1 MTPYRIHSDIRL
13 AETLP
18 GSFYRSQEVF
28 DALLDRAFARSWQW
42 LGDVQT
48 LVPKAGAVAPI
59 TLLPGAVDEPLL
71 LSRDGEGVR
80 CLSNVC
86 THRGNLLVHEAGCPR
101 QLVCGYHGRRFGLDG
116 RFQSMPRFEEAEGFP
131 RPCDDL
137 HRFPLHD
144 WRGHL
149 FAGLDPAHGAEAVL
163 AAMEERIGFLPVEDF
178 RLDPARDRTFL
189 IEAHWALYC
198 DNYLEGFHIPFVHQ
212 DLNAVVDFDRYETV
226 LFEHGNLQIAEARD
240 GEEVFALPAGHV
252 DEGRA
257 IAAYYF
263 WLFPNLMFNFYP
275 WGLSVN
281 VVEPL
286 SVDRTRV
293 RFQSFVHSPELL
305 GPGAGGDLDTVEHED
320 EEVVE
325 SVQRGIRSRGYT
337 TGRFSPTME
346 QGVHQF
352 HRMLADVLG

>member
-1 MTPYRIHSDIRL
+1 MCIRD
-13 AETLP
+13 
-18 GSFYRSQEVF
+18 S
-28 DALLDRAFARSWQW
+28 
-42 LGDVQT
+42 
-48 LVPKAGAVAPI
+48 
-59 TLLPGAVDEPLL
+59 
-71 LSRDGEGVR
+71 
-80 CLSNVC
+80 
-86 THRGNLLVHEAGCPR
+86 
-101 QLVCGYHGRRFGLDG
+101 
-116 RFQSMPRFEEAEGFP
+116 
-131 RPCDDL
+131 
-137 HRFPLHD
+137 
-144 WRGHL
+144 
-149 FAGLDPAHGAEAVL
+149 
-163 AAMEERIGFLPVEDF
+163 
-178 RLDPARDRTFL
+178 
-189 IEAHWALYC
+189 
-198 DNYLEGFHIPFVHQ
+198 
-212 DLNAVVDFDRYETV
+212 LNAVVDFDRYETV

-305 GPGAGGDLDTVEHED
+305 GQGAGGDLDTVEHED

-325 SVQRGIRSRGYT
+325 SVQRGIPSRGYT